1 MRLHHLW
8 FFLPGRF
15 LSCFGPVQSFLG
27 VTAFPECPGMGQC
40 LPERQREQ
48 FSIEGSSTTLR
59 SRPYFRL
66 GMTVHRV
73 DHSMKM
79 AHTLWLMQ
87 R

>member
-1 MRLHHLW
+1 
-8 FFLPGRF
+8 
-15 LSCFGPVQSFLG
+15 
-27 VTAFPECPGMGQC
+27 